1 VAISPGDFTKSLEVN
16 FNSTGTGTADSEL
29 DGTLVGVKQ
38 LDLGLGGDG
47 NVSFINIIFVGT
59 RVI

>member
-38 LDLGLGGDG
+38 LDLGLGGWQCK
-47 NVSFINIIFVGT
+47 FH
-59 RVI
+59 